1 MTKLSHDKAWG
12 KFKQM
17 KGFKKLIE
25 SALVLYALVLD
36 GDTPLWVKT
45 LAISALI
52 YLITPVDAVPDFIP
66 VSGLADDLSVL
77 LAALAS
83 LQTQVKP
90 HHRNQA
96 QKLFNQL

>member
-1 MTKLSHDKAWG
+1 MAKLSHDKAWG
-12 KFKQM
+12 KFKKI

-25 SALVLYALVLD
+25 CALLLYALILD

-52 YLITPVDAVPDFIP
+52 YLITPVDAIPDFIP

-77 LAALAS
+77 VAALAS

-90 HHRNQA
+90 HHRKQA
-96 QKLFNQL
+96 QNLFNQL

>member
-1 MTKLSHDKAWG
+1 MAKLSHDKVWG
-12 KFKQM
+12 KFKQI

-25 SALVLYALVLD
+25 AALVLYALVLD

-77 LAALAS
+77 VAALAS
-83 LQTQVKP
+83 LQAQVKP
-90 HHRNQA
+90 HHRKQA
-96 QKLFNQL
+96 QNLFNQL